1 MKVNKQIVDI
11 LADLPDLSVLQQFSG
26 GDVALSLVALEKLI
40 PAVKEL
46 LKNAAPPPPPEPDK
60 DQPEQPEPSDGDKG
74 EPGSSEGESGEP
86 GRPEGEPG
94 EPGEGQEADEGE
106 PNGDDD
112 DSWDDE
118 PASIDPAQAE
128 AILAKGMED
137 AKEAAEQIRTQELS
151 FGSEA
156 GEWAAD
162 ADPATR
168 LATLDRM
175 KHMKRLLDLV
185 GRMTRFAMGEYA
197 NRITPSEHEMYGVRM
212 GNQMQRIL
220 PHQFALLGHPATKV
234 EFFRRYSGGELL
246 EWKMR
251 GKQRAGK
258 GPVVILV
265 DRSDSMSWGQ
275 DRMSWAV
282 AVAESMR
289 RIAAKQ
295 GRDVYV
301 QFFNSALSNAFHF
314 PKGKADLPD
323 ILDMLSVQANGGT
336 SFTQPCDK
344 AMQVISAAKDFEKA
358 DIVLITD
365 GAAKADAGWVERFLA
380 SKQQHG
386 VRVFSVFIG
395 TGAEAATWASP
406 SSTLGAISDHLLPVQ
421 DLTIDAVHTMYR
433 EF

>member
-1 MKVNKQIVDI
+1 MSFLDQFANNRWRPEKPARSFTVVKANSWDEATYTGGARSIPALDAMVEELMVLDGLDRSPELVQDLFMLAYKGFPQLRTKRELDTSVKVNKQIVDI

-220 PHQFALLGHPATKV
+220 P
-234 EFFRRYSGGELL
+234 SSSS
-246 EWKMR
+246 
-251 GKQRAGK
+251 AGTPGANFWNGRCAANNGRVK
-258 GPVVILV
+258 A
-265 DRSDSMSWGQ
+265 RS
-275 DRMSWAV
+275 
-282 AVAESMR
+282 
-289 RIAAKQ
+289 
-295 GRDVYV
+295 
-301 QFFNSALSNAFHF
+301 
-314 PKGKADLPD
+314 
-323 ILDMLSVQANGGT
+323 
-336 SFTQPCDK
+336 
-344 AMQVISAAKDFEKA
+344 
-358 DIVLITD
+358 
-365 GAAKADAGWVERFLA
+365 
-380 SKQQHG
+380 
-386 VRVFSVFIG
+386 
-395 TGAEAATWASP
+395 
-406 SSTLGAISDHLLPVQ
+406 
-421 DLTIDAVHTMYR
+421 
-433 EF
+433 